1 MKTTMGQKPRQL
13 PRETLDVARTVA
25 ASGAEVV
32 DLQFSDIAG
41 GTKGLTLPAAA
52 LESALEN
59 GYRFDGSALTGGS
72 RQAELDLYLMPDVST
87 LEVMTRHEGGSPR
100 ARLYCSVLRHDGRPF
115 PGDPRSTLER
125 VLDETAAAGYDYRI
139 GLEIEYY
146 LLRRPE
152 PDVSTVFAPPRDAA
166 GYFDVG
172 ADLITGTR
180 DEIVTTLQQMGVGVG
195 GAHHETGPGQEELDL
210 LPTGGIRMADQLMT
224 VRQVIRSVAANR
236 GLRATFMPKPLPDAA
251 GSGMH
256 LLQQLSQ
263 YPSGG
268 DLLRASASDGT
279 SLSDVG
285 RHMIGGQLGHAAAAC
300 AVVCPTVN
308 SYKRLNA
315 GHRAPRYAR
324 WARVGEASLIRVPA
338 GSEDQSAMLEL
349 RSPDAM
355 ANPYLAIAVAVA
367 CALDGIRRMEVPPDP
382 LDESLVA
389 YDDSELERL
398 GTPRLPEN
406 LGDALAVLAEDDVIR
421 TTLGDYIF
429 DQFLTL
435 KRAEWADYRRQVTPW
450 EHERYADA

>member
-1 MKTTMGQKPRQL
+1 MKSKLMARGSRAAEQDASVI
-13 PRETLDVARTVA
+13 EDVAK
-25 ASGAEVV
+25 SGAEVI

-41 GTKGLTLPAAA
+41 GTKGLTIPAASLEAA
-52 LESALEN
+52 LAR
-59 GYRFDGSALTGGS
+59 GYRFDGSALTGGD

-87 LEVMTRHEGGSPR
+87 LELVVPGSGAPPR
-100 ARLYCSVLRHDGRPF
+100 ARLYCSVRRHDGRPF
-115 PGDPRSTLER
+115 PGDPRSNLER
-125 VLDETAAAGYDYRI
+125 VLDEAAAAGYDYRI

-146 LLRRPE
+146 LLRRVPA
-152 PDVSTVFAPPRDAA
+152 DTAATFSPPRDAA

-172 ADLITGTR
+172 ADLIAGTR
-180 DEIVTTLQQMGVGVG
+180 DEIVTTLQGMGVGVG

-224 VRQVIRSVAANR
+224 VRQVIRSVAARR
-236 GLRATFMPKPLPDAA
+236 GLRATFMPKPLPDAP

-256 LLQQLSQ
+256 LLQHLAD
-263 YPSGG
+263 YPAGNDLIRTHDG
-268 DLLRASASDGT
+268 DGLAKTA
-279 SLSDVG
+279 
-285 RHMIGGQLGHAAAAC
+285 RHMIAGQLAHAAAIC
-300 AVVCPTVN
+300 AVACPTVN

-324 WARVGEASLIRVPA
+324 WARVGEASLVRVPA
-338 GSEDQSAMLEL
+338 GSEDQPGALEL

-355 ANPYLAIAVAVA
+355 ANPYLAVAVAVA
-367 CALDGIRRMEVPPDP
+367 CALDGIRRADTPPDP

-406 LGDALAVLAEDDVIR
+406 LGDALAALSEDDVIR
-421 TTLGDYIF
+421 ATLGDYIF
-429 DQFLTL
+429 DQFLTV
-435 KRAEWADYRRQVTPW
+435 KRDEWAEYRRQVTPW